1 MFSSCWPSSQSCK
14 GLKVF
19 IITNTP
25 ITVQAH
31 IPWMFIFVFPL
42 FLEAEIVTCFPFKY
56 FAVTL
61 VMYSHKE
68 ALSIAIFYSKKIFNL
83 TVSKENA

>member
-1 MFSSCWPSSQSCK
+1 MFSSCWPSSQNCK
-14 GLKVF
+14 GLKMF

-25 ITVQAH
+25 VTVQGH

-42 FLEAEIVTCFPFKY
+42 LLQAEIVTCFPFKY

-61 VMYSHKE
+61 VFALVIYSHKE
-68 ALSIAIFYSKKIFNL
+68 ALSIAIFYSKNI
-83 TVSKENA
+83 